1 MPEGPIPQLGGAP
14 DACGMAARGPARAAM
29 RGAGGLLAAVLWLAP
44 VQAQAQ
50 PAPGQPAPGQAT
62 AQAPPQAITID
73 AGTGRLI
80 QLPRPAAAVLA
91 AEPRIARVQPVS
103 PTSLFVMGAEAG
115 RTTIIATNEDGV
127 PVAFYEVT
135 VQPGRGGAATGQIT
149 TGGLR
154 GALPPAGSVQAAIRS
169 VLRGVG
175 DVRVASAG
183 QGYVLTGTVPAAQD
197 AYRAEAVARSFAGAD
212 RQVLNEIAILSSIQ
226 VNLRVRV
233 AEVSREVTREFGLNW
248 AAFANSGQWA
258 LGFQSFLPIGS
269 ALNPPSTASIRYRS
283 SVFDI
288 NALIDSLA
296 QDRVISVLAEP
307 NLTAQSG
314 ETASFLAGGEFPIP
328 VAATQTGQ
336 ISIEFKQFGVSLAF
350 VPTVLGPDRLNLRVR
365 PEVSELSQNGAIEVP
380 LGLGGTVR
388 IPAITVRRAETT
400 VELGSGQ
407 SFAIAG
413 LLQRATDQTEQGTMG
428 LQDLPVLGALFR
440 SDRFR
445 RAETELVIIVT
456 PYIVRPVS
464 APARLAAPTDTFR
477 PATDLERIIERRQ
490 LGRVRPGA
498 SRTLD
503 AGFIVE

>member
-1 MPEGPIPQLGGAP
+1 MPAGLLPQLSGTP
-14 DACGMAARGPARAAM
+14 DACGMAARGPERAAM
-29 RGAGGLLAAVLWLAP
+29 RGAGGLLAALLWLTPA
-44 VQAQAQ
+44 QAQAQ
-50 PAPGQPAPGQAT
+50 PAPGQPVPGQAT
-62 AQAPPQAITID
+62 AQAAPQAITLD

-135 VQPGRGGAATGQIT
+135 VQPGRSAPTGQIA
-149 TGGLR
+149 TGVPR
-154 GALPPAGSVQAAIRS
+154 GALPPAGPVQAAIRS
-169 VLRGVG
+169 VLRGAG

-183 QGYVLTGTVPAAQD
+183 QGYVLTGTVPTAQD
-197 AYRAEAVARSFAGAD
+197 AYRAEAVARSFAGED
-212 RQVLNEIAILSSIQ
+212 RQVLNEIAVLSSIQ

-233 AEVSREVTREFGLNW
+233 AEVSREVTREIGFNW
-248 AAFANSGQWA
+248 AAFANSGQWV

-269 ALNPPSTASIRYRS
+269 ALAQPSTASIRYRS

-296 QDRVISVLAEP
+296 QDRIISVLAEP

-328 VAATQTGQ
+328 VATTQTGQ

-380 LGLGGTVR
+380 IGLGGTVR

-413 LLQRATDQTEQGTMG
+413 LLQRATDQTEQGTIG

-464 APARLAAPTDTFR
+464 EPARLAAPTDTFR

>member
-1 MPEGPIPQLGGAP
+1 
-14 DACGMAARGPARAAM
+14 
-29 RGAGGLLAAVLWLAP
+29 
-44 VQAQAQ
+44 
-50 PAPGQPAPGQAT
+50 
-62 AQAPPQAITID
+62 
-73 AGTGRLI
+73 
-80 QLPRPAAAVLA
+80 
-91 AEPRIARVQPVS
+91 
-103 PTSLFVMGAEAG
+103 
-115 RTTIIATNEDGV
+115 
-127 PVAFYEVT
+127 
-135 VQPGRGGAATGQIT
+135 
-149 TGGLR
+149 
-154 GALPPAGSVQAAIRS
+154 VQAAIRS

-175 DVRVASAG
+175 DVRVTSAG

-197 AYRAEAVARSFAGAD
+197 AYRAEAVARSFAGEG
-212 RQVLNEIAILSSIQ
+212 RQVLNEITVLSSIQ

-269 ALNPPSTASIRYRS
+269 ALAQPSTASIRYRS

-328 VAATQTGQ
+328 VATTQTGQ

-413 LLQRATDQTEQGTMG
+413 LLQRATDQTEQGTIG

-464 APARLAAPTDTFR
+464 EPARLAAPTDTFR

>member
-1 MPEGPIPQLGGAP
+1 
-14 DACGMAARGPARAAM
+14 
-29 RGAGGLLAAVLWLAP
+29 V
-44 VQAQAQ
+44 
-50 PAPGQPAPGQAT
+50 
-62 AQAPPQAITID
+62 
-73 AGTGRLI
+73 
-80 QLPRPAAAVLA
+80 
-91 AEPRIARVQPVS
+91 
-103 PTSLFVMGAEAG
+103 
-115 RTTIIATNEDGV
+115 
-127 PVAFYEVT
+127 
-135 VQPGRGGAATGQIT
+135 
-149 TGGLR
+149 
-154 GALPPAGSVQAAIRS
+154 
-169 VLRGVG
+169 
-175 DVRVASAG
+175 
-183 QGYVLTGTVPAAQD
+183 
-197 AYRAEAVARSFAGAD
+197 
-212 RQVLNEIAILSSIQ
+212 
-226 VNLRVRV
+226 
-233 AEVSREVTREFGLNW
+233 
-248 AAFANSGQWA
+248 

-269 ALNPPSTASIRYRS
+269 ALAQPSTASIRYRS

-328 VAATQTGQ
+328 VATTQTGQ
-336 ISIEFKQFGVSLAF
+336 IAIEVKQFGVSLAF

-413 LLQRATDQTEQGTMG
+413 LLQRATDQTEQGTIG

-464 APARLAAPTDTFR
+464 EPARLAAPTDTFR